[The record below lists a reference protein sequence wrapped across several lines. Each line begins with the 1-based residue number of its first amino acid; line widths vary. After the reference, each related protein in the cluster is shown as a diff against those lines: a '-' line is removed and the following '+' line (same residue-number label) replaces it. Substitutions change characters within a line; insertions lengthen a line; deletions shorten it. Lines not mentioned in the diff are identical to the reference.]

1 MSELVNGG
9 KKRPPFQVE
18 PTDLVDEIMARGHIT
33 PWELFKIVSWKSA
46 KGVAWLSLNTEE
58 EIEDVTR
65 ETVDALKE
73 WQGPQDVIS
82 AKMTFEDWDSW
93 QADVAQIIGAD
104 KSRTKDGNSTG
115 LLRLHGVG
123 YPVATAILA
132 LLKPRIFPV
141 MDRWAVETIFEEG
154 SSRKQWQ
161 RSAVYRAY
169 AERLVNP
176 DCPALERFTT
186 LRERDKAAMNAS
198 MAPSDN
204 SQLVDGYEK
213 IPLPKKL

>member
-1 MSELVNGG
+1 MSELVNEG

-18 PTDLVDEIMARGHIT
+18 PTDLVDEIMARGHIA
-33 PWELFKIVSWKSA
+33 PWELLRIVSWKSA
-46 KGVAWLSLNTEE
+46 KGVAWLSLNAEDD
-58 EIEDVTR
+58 IEVITR
-65 ETVDALKE
+65 EAVDALNG
-73 WQGPQDVIS
+73 WRGPQDVIS
-82 AKMTFEDWDSW
+82 AKMTFEDWDNW

-104 KSRTKDGNSTG
+104 KSRTKDGNSIG

-132 LLKPRIFPV
+132 LLKPKIFPV

-154 SSRKQWQ
+154 SSRRQWQ

-198 MAPSDN
+198 MAPTDHGL
-204 SQLVDGYEK
+204 LVDGYAK

>member
-1 MSELVNGG
+1 MSETASTQ

-58 EIEDVTR
+58 EIEVVTH
-65 ETVDALKE
+65 ETVDALKG
-73 WQGPQDVIS
+73 WRGHQDVIS

-132 LLKPRIFPV
+132 LLKPKIFPV

-176 DCPALERFTT
+176 DCPTLERFTT

-198 MAPSDN
+198 MLAGEPSMA
-204 SQLVDGYEK
+204 LLGYES
-213 IPLPKKL
+213 ISFS

>member
-1 MSELVNGG
+1 VSELGNGG

-46 KGVAWLSLNTEE
+46 KGVAWLSLNSEE

-82 AKMTFEDWDSW
+82 AKMTFEDWDSG
-93 QADVAQIIGAD
+93 QADVAQILGAD
-104 KSRTKDGNSTG
+104 KSRTKGGNSTG

-132 LLKPRIFPV
+132 LLKPKIFPV
-141 MDRWAVETIFEEG
+141 MDRWAVVTIFEEG

-198 MAPSDN
+198 MAPTDN
-204 SQLVDGYEK
+204 GQLVDGYEK
-213 IPLPKKL
+213 ISLPKKL

>member
-1 MSELVNGG
+1 MSELVDGG

-18 PTDLVDEIMARGHIT
+18 PTDLVDIIMARGHIA
-33 PWELFKIVSWKSA
+33 PWELLRIVSWKSA

-58 EIEDVTR
+58 EIERFTR
-65 ETVDALKE
+65 ETVDALKG
-73 WQGPQDVIS
+73 WRGPQDVIH
-82 AKMTFEDWDSW
+82 AKMTSEDWDCW
-93 QADVAQIIGAD
+93 QSDVAQIIGAD

-132 LLKPRIFPV
+132 LLKPKIFPV
-141 MDRWAVETIFEEG
+141 MDRWAVEIIFENG

-186 LRERDKAAMNAS
+186 LRERDKAAMNAL
-198 MAPSDN
+198 MEPAVYGH
-204 SQLVDGYEK
+204 LVEGYEE
-213 IPLPKKL
+213 ISLPKKR